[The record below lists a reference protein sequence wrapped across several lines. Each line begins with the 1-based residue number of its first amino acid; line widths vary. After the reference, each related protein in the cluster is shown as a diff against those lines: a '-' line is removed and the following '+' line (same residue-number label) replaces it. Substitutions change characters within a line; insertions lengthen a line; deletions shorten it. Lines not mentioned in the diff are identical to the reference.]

1 MVKVLDASA
10 LLVYLA
16 KEPAYDK
23 VKDLFVKAAGSE
35 RKLLMTA
42 LNMGEVYYILAKDH
56 GSEEAGKVYQFV
68 IETFPI
74 EFVPAD
80 LSLTQQAVLYKI
92 NYKLPFVDSFT
103 AALAKLRKAE
113 LVTADKDFKAL
124 EGEIKIVW
132 V

>member
-56 GSEEAGKVYQFV
+56 GLEEAGKVYQFV

-92 NYKLPFVDSFT
+92 NYKLPYVGSFT
-103 AALAKLRKAE
+103 AALAKLRKGE
-113 LVTADKDFKAL
+113 LVTADKDFKAV
-124 EGEIKIVW
+124 EGEIKVVW
-132 V
+132 L